1 MGDVALGDRTA
12 AGLSRRTLAG
22 FGLGSLGT
30 GIFSTTP
37 GVLLLYFLTDT
48 LAVPAALAGLAVF
61 LPKAWDVIADPIM
74 GYISDRTRSR
84 YGRRRPYLLVGA
96 LAMLVT
102 YVFLFT
108 VPIFD
113 SPIVSFWYVMILFT
127 LSATAYTIFAI
138 PYVSMPVEMSDDSD
152 ERVRILSFR
161 FAFAM
166 AGAIIG
172 SAGAPWLVHAF
183 GGGRHGYARMSL
195 VVGTIC
201 AAAMLCAFLAT
212 RRVRLRESIATQA
225 GLARQLAGTLGNPSF
240 RALALVY
247 VVQIVGIGTLIAA
260 APYYAS
266 HVMGAGEAL
275 VGNMLLVM
283 MGLATLSIPLWNSM
297 ALRYGKKPSY
307 YLAIALLVASTA
319 GLWWLPAAPSV
330 VPLYALLA
338 VVGLGFGAQQVLPFA
353 MLTDVIHADPAG
365 SGREGVTTGFWVAG
379 EKLGLAL
386 GPLMAGLILQAG
398 GFRQGSSL
406 VDPQPPGAVIG
417 IRLAFSLVPA
427 ALLLVSALL
436 LIRFRIEIPRPA
448 RPAPVSA

>member
-1 MGDVALGDRTA
+1 
-12 AGLSRRTLAG
+12 
-22 FGLGSLGT
+22 
-30 GIFSTTP
+30 
-37 GVLLLYFLTDT
+37 
-48 LAVPAALAGLAVF
+48 
-61 LPKAWDVIADPIM
+61 
-74 GYISDRTRSR
+74 
-84 YGRRRPYLLVGA
+84 
-96 LAMLVT
+96 
-102 YVFLFT
+102 
-108 VPIFD
+108 
-113 SPIVSFWYVMILFT
+113 
-127 LSATAYTIFAI
+127 
-138 PYVSMPVEMSDDSD
+138 
-152 ERVRILSFR
+152 
-161 FAFAM
+161 
-166 AGAIIG
+166 
-172 SAGAPWLVHAF
+172 
-183 GGGRHGYARMSL
+183 
-195 VVGTIC
+195 
-201 AAAMLCAFLAT
+201 
-212 RRVRLRESIATQA
+212 
-225 GLARQLAGTLGNPSF
+225 
-240 RALALVY
+240 
-247 VVQIVGIGTLIAA
+247 
-260 APYYAS
+260 
-266 HVMGAGEAL
+266 
-275 VGNMLLVM
+275 
-283 MGLATLSIPLWNSM
+283 M